1 MTDGVTP
8 GVDEATRLVEAW
20 RTAVDAPP
28 GGRVHGGVSPSQYRT
43 WSELRQAQELS
54 RHAARRVDAA
64 CMAAMQRALDMFV
77 SRKARGVMRAAMHRV
92 RAPERKQRRREG
104 RKDRKDREDR
114 KDRKDREDRKD
125 RKDHGKDRKDR
136 KDHGRESALAA
147 LALTVPLGE
156 GKWVKWLPHVMSGC

>member
-43 WSELRQAQELS
+43 WSELRLARELS

-92 RAPERKQRRREG
+92 RAPERKQRRRE
-104 RKDRKDREDR
+104 
-114 KDRKDREDRKD
+114 DRKD
-125 RKDHGKDRKDR
+125 RKDHGK
-136 KDHGRESALAA
+136 ESALAA

-156 GKWVKWLPHVMSGC
+156 GKWTKWLPAHPSVISGCSV